1 MEQAAFKKSFP
12 AFPISEEAITQLK
25 QLLVKDGVSTDEELN
40 KLQAGAKTPLDFVEA
55 VSGLA
60 KVTPEVLAKAES
72 EILKVP
78 YVKLDETQINNEIF
92 KLIDVKIIKSKNVLP
107 IKLNG
112 AELMVGSVEPGN
124 ADLFVGLHP
133 SMAIKPAKVLGDQLE
148 SKIAQLTGA
157 KAPRK
162 KSQQRKRLGDI
173 LVDSKYCKPEQIDDA
188 FKKAKEQKLRLG
200 AYLVKNGVITN
211 KQLSIALSKQY
222 DIPFIDLDESLV
234 DPVVGSLLTQKFCQD
249 HILCPVKKENG
260 KLVLAMTDPTDIITI
275 DQIEMMTGM
284 RVSPV
289 VSSELSIIA
298 ALDNLYGESVD
309 SLADGIGG
317 EEKKSDDDDGL
328 GELSENDAPIIKL
341 VNLILTQ
348 AVVLHVSDIHIE
360 IYESEFRIRFRQD
373 GTMKLFM
380 TPAKAAHAG
389 LVSRIKVM
397 SNLDIAETRRPQDGR
412 IKLNMQDRKID
423 LRVSCIPCVWGEK
436 IVMRICD
443 QGNLKVDLKDLGFE
457 PFVLEKFMNGV
468 QAPNGIVLVT
478 GPTGSGKTT
487 TLYSSLFLLNKP
499 TENIMTAE
507 DPVEYNLMGINQVQ
521 CHADIGLDFS
531 AALRSF
537 LRQDPDV
544 IMLGEIRDFETA
556 SIAIKAA
563 MTGHLVISTLHT
575 NDAPATVARLLNM
588 GIEPF
593 SLSSS
598 LRIVQAQRLVKRI
611 CKHCAEEYKPEP
623 DLLQSLNINEKTLER
638 LRLNDQYTMDN
649 LVFMKGKGCEECDN
663 SGLKGRQGI
672 YEVLEITPKFREL
685 IESNATTEDMRR
697 QAIKDGMLSLR
708 ESALYK
714 LITGR
719 TTVSEVVGT
728 TVDAGGREEDDEE
741 ANKKPKMAE
750 ESNEKTM
757 AASQKAKEA
766 AEKRKAEEALEEQR
780 SSSPLQITAGASVN
794 VANVDALTK
803 ELHEFNSILAKVSSI
818 PSNTSAVNNAVVSDS
833 ILKSN
838 IAAPLNAIK
847 TYAAKKEDAA
857 KVLPIIQAQGQKM
870 EHNVKNLITQFSE
883 FAPKIGKFQINQL
896 VEKEIF
902 GNVKSHVVT
911 ARLLSGVKEIGKNL
925 KLSKNL
931 PVNLPPINV
940 DMEAFSTII
949 SNVFINSLI
958 GLGAKGGEIKVVTR
972 LKPKTNNIVEL
983 VIFDNGCGIPLEQQK
998 NLFKPF
1004 GNAGKNSLGLGL
1016 AVAQKLLHALKGEI
1030 TIKSTPNTSTLV
1042 SIELPAAA

>member
-12 AFPISEEAITQLK
+12 AFPINEEAINQLK

-40 KLQAGAKTPLDFVEA
+40 NLQSSSKTPLDFVEA
-55 VSGLA
+55 VAGL
-60 KVTPEVLAKAES
+60 KSVTPEILAKAES

-92 KLIDVKIIKSKNVLP
+92 KLIDVKIIKSKNVIP

-124 ADLFVGLHP
+124 SDLFVGLHP

-148 SKIAQLTGA
+148 TKIAQLTGA
-157 KAPRK
+157 KVPRK

-173 LVDSKYCKPEQIDDA
+173 LVDSKFCKPEQIDDA

-200 AYLVKNGVITN
+200 AYLVKNGIITN

-234 DPVVGSLLTQKFCQD
+234 DPVVGSLLTQKFCED

-284 RVSPV
+284 RVSAV
-289 VSSELSIIA
+289 VSSELSIMA
-298 ALDNLYGESVD
+298 ALGNLYGESVD

-317 EEKKSDDDDGL
+317 EEKKSEDDDGL
-328 GELSENDAPIIKL
+328 GDLNENDAPIIKL

-380 TPAKAAHAG
+380 TPAKAAHSG

-611 CKHCAEEYKPEP
+611 CKSCAEEYKPEP
-623 DLLQSLNINEKTLER
+623 DLLQSLNINQKTLER
-638 LRLNDQYTMDN
+638 LRLNDQYSMDT
-649 LVFMKGKGCEECDN
+649 LVFKKGKGCEECDN
-663 SGLKGRQGI
+663 TGLKGRQGI

-728 TVDAGGREEDDEE
+728 TVDAGGREEEGGE

-750 ESNEKTM
+750 ESNDKTM

-780 SSSPLQITAGASVN
+780 NSAPLQITTGAPVN
-794 VANVDALTK
+794 IANVDALTK
-803 ELHEFNSILAKVSSI
+803 ELHEFNSILAKVSSV
-818 PSNTSAVNNAVVSDS
+818 PANTSISNNASVSES

-847 TYAAKKEDAA
+847 TYASKTDDAA

-870 EHNVKNLITQFSE
+870 EHNVKNLISQFSE
-883 FAPKIGKFQINQL
+883 FAPKMGKYQINQL
-896 VEKEIF
+896 IEKEIF

-931 PVNLPPINV
+931 PVNLPPVNV
-940 DMEAFSTII
+940 DMEAFSTIV

-983 VIFDNGCGIPLEQQK
+983 VIFDNGCGIPVEQQK

-1004 GNAGKNSLGLGL
+1004 GSAGKNSLGLGL

-1030 TIKSTPNTSTLV
+1030 TVKSTPNASTLV

>member
-1 MEQAAFKKSFP
+1 MDQATFKQSFP
-12 AFPISEEAITQLK
+12 AFPIDEESINTLK
-25 QLLVKDGVSTDEELN
+25 LLIVKEGVSTEEELN
-40 KLQAGAKTPLDFVEA
+40 NLQGKSETALDFVEA
-55 VSGLA
+55 VAKLE
-60 KVTPEVLAKAES
+60 KVTPELLANIEA

-78 YVKLDETQINNEIF
+78 FIKVDETQITNEIF
-92 KLIDVKIIKSKNVLP
+92 KLIDVNLIKSRKVIP

-112 AELMVGSVEPGN
+112 AELMVGTTAP
-124 ADLFVGLHP
+124 ADSSILTGLHP
-133 SMAIKPAKVLGDQLE
+133 SMAIKPAKVLGDKLE
-148 SKIAQLTGA
+148 AKIAQLTGA
-157 KAPRK
+157 KVHK
-162 KSQQRKRLGDI
+162 KRQQRKRIGDI
-173 LVDSKYCKPEQIDDA
+173 LVESNYCKAEQIDEA
-188 FKKAKEQKLRLG
+188 LKKAKEQKLRLG
-200 AYLVKNGVITN
+200 VYLVKNNIVTN

-222 DIPFIDLDESLV
+222 DVPFIDLDESLV

-249 HILCPVKKENG
+249 HIVCPVKKENG
-260 KLVLAMTDPTDIITI
+260 KLVLATTDPTDIITI
-275 DQIEMMTGM
+275 DQIEMITGM
-284 RVSPV
+284 RVSVV

-298 ALDNLYGESVD
+298 SLDKLFGENVD
-309 SLADGIGG
+309 TLANSIGG
-317 EEKKSDDDDGL
+317 EEKKEEDEGL
-328 GELSENDAPIIKL
+328 GDLSENDAPIIKL
-341 VNLILTQ
+341 VNMILTQ
-348 AVVLHVSDIHIE
+348 AVVLNVSDIHIE

-380 TPAKAAHAG
+380 TPARAAHSG

-412 IKLNMQDRKID
+412 IKLSMQNRKID

-457 PFVLEKFMNGV
+457 PFVLDKFMAGV
-468 QAPNGIVLVT
+468 QSPNGIVLVT

-521 CHADIGLDFS
+521 CHADIGLDFG

-563 MTGHLVISTLHT
+563 LTGHLVISTLHT

-598 LRIVQAQRLVKRI
+598 LRIVQAQRLVKRV
-611 CKHCAEEYKPEP
+611 CKSCAEEYKPEP
-623 DLLQSLNINEKTLER
+623 DLLQSLNINQKTLER
-638 LRLNDQYTMDN
+638 LRLADQYSIDT
-649 LVFMKGKGCEECDN
+649 LTFKKGKGCPDCDN
-663 SGLKGRQGI
+663 TGLKGRQGI

-685 IESNATTEDMRR
+685 IERNANTEEMRR

-728 TVDAGGREEDDEE
+728 TVDSGGREDDED
-741 ANKKPKMAE
+741 NKKPKMAE

-766 AEKRKAEEALEEQR
+766 AEKARLEEER
-780 SSSPLQITAGASVN
+780 AALLTAGSATSI
-794 VANVDALTK
+794 ANVDALTK
-803 ELHEFNSILAKVSSI
+803 ELHEFNSILAKVSGVQTSSDS
-818 PSNTSAVNNAVVSDS
+818 SNIKVSDT

-847 TYAAKKEDAA
+847 AYAAKSDEAT

-870 EHNVKNLITQFSE
+870 EHNVKNLISQFSE
-883 FAPKIGKFQINQL
+883 FAPKVAKYQINQL

-902 GNVKSHVVT
+902 ANVKSHVVT

-931 PVNLPPINV
+931 PQNLPPIKV
-940 DMEAFSTII
+940 DMEAFSTIV

-972 LKPKTNNIVEL
+972 LKPKTTNIVEL
-983 VIFDNGCGIPLEQQK
+983 VIFDNGAGIPLEKQK
-998 NLFKPF
+998 TLFKPF
-1004 GNAGKNSLGLGL
+1004 GSAGKNSLGLGL
-1016 AVAQKLLHALKGEI
+1016 AVAQKLLTALKGKI

>member
-12 AFPISEEAITQLK
+12 AFPIDEESINQLK
-25 QLLVKDGVSTDEELN
+25 QLLVKDGVSTDDELN
-40 KLQAGAKTPLDFVEA
+40 NLQSSSQTPLDFVEA
-55 VSGLA
+55 VAGL
-60 KVTPEVLAKAES
+60 KSVTPEILAKAES

-78 YVKLDETQINNEIF
+78 YIKLDETQINNEIF
-92 KLIDVKIIKSKNVLP
+92 KLIDVKIIKSKNVIP

-124 ADLFVGLHP
+124 SDLFVGLHP
-133 SMAIKPAKVLGDQLE
+133 SMAIKPAKVLGDLLE
-148 SKIAQLTGA
+148 AKIAQLTGA
-157 KAPRK
+157 KLPRK

-173 LVDSKYCKPEQIDDA
+173 LVDSKYCKPEQIDEA

-234 DPVVGSLLTQKFCQD
+234 DPVVGSLLTQKFCED

-289 VSSELSIIA
+289 VSSELSIMA
-298 ALDNLYGESVD
+298 ALGNLFGESVD
-309 SLADGIGG
+309 SLAEGIGG
-317 EEKKSDDDDGL
+317 EEKKSEDDEGL
-328 GELSENDAPIIKL
+328 GELNENDAPIIKL

-457 PFVLEKFMNGV
+457 PFVLEKFMKGV

-623 DLLQSLNINEKTLER
+623 DLLQSLNIDEKTLKR
-638 LRLNDQYTMDN
+638 LRLDDQYSLDTI
-649 LVFMKGKGCEECDN
+649 VFHKGKGCEECDN
-663 SGLKGRQGI
+663 TGLKGRQGI
-672 YEVLEITPKFREL
+672 YEVLEVTPKFREL
-685 IESNATTEDMRR
+685 IECNATTEDMRR

-728 TVDAGGREEDDEE
+728 TVDAGGREEDDSS
-741 ANKKPKMAE
+741 AKKPKMAE
-750 ESNEKTM
+750 ESNDKTM

-766 AEKRKAEEALEEQR
+766 AEKRRIEEEKEEVANQA
-780 SSSPLQITAGASVN
+780 PLQITTGAPVN

-818 PSNTSAVNNAVVSDS
+818 PSNTSISNNAVVSDA

-847 TYAAKKEDAA
+847 TYASKTTEAA

-983 VIFDNGCGIPLEQQK
+983 VIFDNGCGIPVEQQK

-1030 TIKSTPNTSTLV
+1030 TVKSTPNTSTLV

>member
-12 AFPISEEAITQLK
+12 AFPISDEAISQLK
-25 QLLVKDGVSTDEELN
+25 QLLVKDGISTDDELN

-60 KVTPEVLAKAES
+60 KVTPEILAKAES

-112 AELMVGSVEPGN
+112 AELMVGSIEPGN

-148 SKIAQLTGA
+148 TKIAQLTGA
-157 KAPRK
+157 KPVRK

-173 LVDSKYCKPEQIDDA
+173 LVDSKYCKPEQIDEA

-457 PFVLEKFMNGV
+457 PFVLEKFMAGV

-638 LRLNDQYTMDN
+638 LRLNDQYSMDN

-663 SGLKGRQGI
+663 TGLKGRQGI

-685 IESNATTEDMRR
+685 IETNATTEDMRR

-728 TVDAGGREEDDEE
+728 TVDAGGREEEGEE

-766 AEKRKAEEALEEQR
+766 AEKRRAEEALEEQR
-780 SSSPLQITAGASVN
+780 QSSPLQITTGASVN

-818 PSNTSAVNNAVVSDS
+818 PANTSAVNNAVVSDS

-870 EHNVKNLITQFSE
+870 EHNVKNLISQFSE
-883 FAPKIGKFQINQL
+883 FAPKIGKFQLNQL

-931 PVNLPPINV
+931 PVNLPPVNV
-940 DMEAFSTII
+940 DMEAFSTIV

-983 VIFDNGCGIPLEQQK
+983 VIFDNGCGISAEQQK

-1030 TIKSTPNTSTLV
+1030 TIKSTPNASTLV

>member
-12 AFPISEEAITQLK
+12 AFPIDEESINQLK
-25 QLLVKDGVSTDEELN
+25 QLLVKDGVSTDDELN
-40 KLQAGAKTPLDFVEA
+40 NLQSSSKTPLDFVEA
-55 VSGLA
+55 VAGL
-60 KVTPEVLAKAES
+60 KSVTPEVLAKAES

-78 YVKLDETQINNEIF
+78 YIKLDETQINNEIF
-92 KLIDVKIIKSKNVLP
+92 KLIDVKIIKSKNIIP

-124 ADLFVGLHP
+124 SDLFVGLHP
-133 SMAIKPAKVLGDQLE
+133 SMAIKPAKVLGDLLE
-148 SKIAQLTGA
+148 SKIAQLTGS
-157 KAPRK
+157 KVPRK
-162 KSQQRKRLGDI
+162 KSHQRKRLGDI

-200 AYLVKNGVITN
+200 AYLVKNGIISN

-234 DPVVGSLLTQKFCQD
+234 DPVVGSLLTQKFCED

-289 VSSELSIIA
+289 VSSELSIMA
-298 ALDNLYGESVD
+298 ALGNLFGESVD
-309 SLADGIGG
+309 SLAEGIGG
-317 EEKKSDDDDGL
+317 EEKKSEDDEGL
-328 GELSENDAPIIKL
+328 GELNENDAPIIKL

-457 PFVLEKFMNGV
+457 PFVLEKFMKGV

-623 DLLQSLNINEKTLER
+623 DLLQSLNIDEKTLKR
-638 LRLNDQYTMDN
+638 LRLDDQYSLDTI
-649 LVFMKGKGCEECDN
+649 VFHKGKGCEECDN
-663 SGLKGRQGI
+663 TGLKGRQGI
-672 YEVLEITPKFREL
+672 YEVLEVTPKFREL
-685 IESNATTEDMRR
+685 IECNATTEDMRR

-719 TTVSEVVGT
+719 TTVGEVVGT
-728 TVDAGGREEDDEE
+728 TVDAGGREEDDPS
-741 ANKKPKMAE
+741 AKKPKMAE
-750 ESNEKTM
+750 ESNDKTM
-757 AASQKAKEA
+757 AAAQKAKEA
-766 AEKRKAEEALEEQR
+766 AEKRRIEEEKEEASNQA
-780 SSSPLQITAGASVN
+780 PLQITTGAPVN

-818 PSNTSAVNNAVVSDS
+818 PSNTSISNNAVVSDA

-847 TYAAKKEDAA
+847 TYASKTTEAA

-940 DMEAFSTII
+940 DTEAFSTII

-983 VIFDNGCGIPLEQQK
+983 VIFDNGCGIPVEQQK

-1030 TIKSTPNTSTLV
+1030 TVKSTPNTSTLV

>member
-1 MEQAAFKKSFP
+1 MEQAAFKQSFP
-12 AFPISEEAITQLK
+12 AFPIDEDAINCLRQMILK
-25 QLLVKDGVSTDEELN
+25 DELSTEDELN
-40 KLQAGAKTPLDFVEA
+40 ALKEKSQTSLDFIEA
-55 VSGLA
+55 VAMLP
-60 KVTPEVLAKAES
+60 KVTPEVLAKIEAE
-72 EILKVP
+72 IVKVP
-78 YVKLDETQINNEIF
+78 YIKLDETQINNEVF
-92 KLIDVKIIKSKNVLP
+92 KLVDVKLIKSRKVIP
-107 IKLNG
+107 IMLNG
-112 AELMVGSVEPGN
+112 AELMVGSVAP
-124 ADLFVGLHP
+124 ADQSLFVGLHP
-133 SMAIKPAKVLGDQLE
+133 SMGIKPAKVLGDLLE

-157 KAPRK
+157 KTPHK
-162 KSQQRKRLGDI
+162 KSQQRKRIGDI
-173 LVDSKYCKPEQIDDA
+173 LVESKYCKPEQIDEA
-188 FKKAKEQKLRLG
+188 LKKSKEQKIRLG
-200 AYLVKNGVITN
+200 AYLVKNNIVTN

-222 DIPFIDLDESLV
+222 DVPFIDLDESLV

-249 HILCPVKKENG
+249 HIVCPVKKENG
-260 KLVLAMTDPTDIITI
+260 KLVLAMTDPTDIITL

-284 RVSPV
+284 RVSVV
-289 VSSELSIIA
+289 VSSELSIVGS
-298 ALDNLYGESVD
+298 LEKLFGENVD
-309 SLADGIGG
+309 TLANSIGG
-317 EEKKSDDDDGL
+317 PEEKKDDDEGL
-328 GELSENDAPIIKL
+328 GSLDENDAPIIKL

-348 AVVLHVSDIHIE
+348 AVVMNVSDIHIE

-380 TPAKAAHAG
+380 TPARAAHSG

-412 IKLNMQDRKID
+412 IKLTMQNRKID

-457 PFVLEKFMNGV
+457 PFVLEKFMKGV

-521 CHADIGLDFS
+521 CHADIGLDFG

-544 IMLGEIRDFETA
+544 IMLGEIRDYETA

-563 MTGHLVISTLHT
+563 LTGHLVISTLHT

-598 LRIVQAQRLVKRI
+598 LRIVQAQRLVKRV
-611 CKHCAEEYKPEP
+611 CKSCAEEYKPEP
-623 DLLQSLNINEKTLER
+623 DLLQSLNINQKTLER
-638 LRLNDQYTMDN
+638 LRLADEYSMDT
-649 LVFMKGKGCEECDN
+649 LMFKKGAGCPDCDN
-663 SGLKGRQGI
+663 TGLKGRQGI

-685 IESNATTEDMRR
+685 IERNANTEEMRR

-728 TVDAGGREEDDEE
+728 TVDSGGREEDDGSEK
-741 ANKKPKMAE
+741 AKPKMAE

-757 AASQKAKEA
+757 AASQKAKELA
-766 AEKRKAEEALEEQR
+766 LAEERQEV
-780 SSSPLQITAGASVN
+780 LQLTSNAGASI
-794 VANVDALTK
+794 ANVDALTK
-803 ELHEFNSILAKVSSI
+803 ELHEFNSILAKVSGVKTTADSAANI
-818 PSNTSAVNNAVVSDS
+818 PPMVSDA

-838 IAAPLNAIK
+838 IAAPLSAIK
-847 TYAAKKEDAA
+847 TYATKTGEAA

-870 EHNVKNLITQFSE
+870 EHNVKNLISQFSE
-883 FAPKIGKFQINQL
+883 FAPKVGKFQINQL

-902 GNVKSHVVT
+902 ANVKSHVVT

-931 PVNLPPINV
+931 PQNLPPVKV
-940 DMEAFSTII
+940 DMEAFSTIV

-972 LKPKTNNIVEL
+972 LKPKTTNIVEL
-983 VIFDNGCGIPLEQQK
+983 VIFDNGSGIPVEQQK

-1004 GNAGKNSLGLGL
+1004 GSAGKNSLGLGL
-1016 AVAQKLLHALKGEI
+1016 AVAQKLLHALKGNI

-1042 SIELPAAA
+1042 SIELPVAA

>member
-1 MEQAAFKKSFP
+1 MEQAAYKKSFP
-12 AFPISEEAITQLK
+12 AFPIDEDAINLLK
-25 QLLVKDGVSTDEELN
+25 QLLVKDGISTDDELN
-40 KLQAGAKTPLDFVEA
+40 SLRSSSKTPLDFIEA
-55 VSGLA
+55 VAALQ

-78 YVKLDETQINNEIF
+78 YVKLEETQINNEIF

-107 IKLNG
+107 IKING
-112 AELMVGSVEPGN
+112 AELMVGSVAPGN
-124 ADLFVGLHP
+124 SDLFVGLHP

-157 KAPRK
+157 KTPHK
-162 KSQQRKRLGDI
+162 KSHQRKRLGDI

-200 AYLVKNGVITN
+200 AYLVKNGIITN

-317 EEKKSDDDDGL
+317 DEKKSDDDDGL
-328 GELSENDAPIIKL
+328 GDLNENDAPIIKL

-348 AVVLHVSDIHIE
+348 AVVLRVSDIHIE

-611 CKHCAEEYKPEP
+611 CKSCSEEYKPEP
-623 DLLQSLNINEKTLER
+623 DLLQSLNINQKTLER
-638 LRLNDQYTMDN
+638 LRLADQYSLDT
-649 LVFMKGKGCEECDN
+649 LVFHKGKGCDDCDN
-663 SGLKGRQGI
+663 TGLKGRQGI
-672 YEVLEITPKFREL
+672 YEVLEVTPKFREL
-685 IESNATTEDMRR
+685 IECNATTEDMRR

-728 TVDAGGREEDDEE
+728 TVDAGGREDEDGET
-741 ANKKPKMAE
+741 NKKPKMAE

-780 SSSPLQITAGASVN
+780 NSAPLQISSGAPVN
-794 VANVDALTK
+794 IANVDALTK

-818 PSNTSAVNNAVVSDS
+818 PANTSVTSNASVSEA

-847 TYAAKKEDAA
+847 TYAAKTNEAA

-883 FAPKIGKFQINQL
+883 FAPKMGKFQINQL

-931 PVNLPPINV
+931 PVNLPPVNV
-940 DMEAFSTII
+940 DMEAFSTIV

-972 LKPKTNNIVEL
+972 LKPKANNIVEL
-983 VIFDNGCGIPLEQQK
+983 VIFDNGCGITAEQQK

-1004 GNAGKNSLGLGL
+1004 GSAGKNSLGLGL

-1030 TIKSTPNTSTLV
+1030 TVKSTPNASTLV

>member
-12 AFPISEEAITQLK
+12 AFPIDEESINQLK
-25 QLLVKDGVSTDEELN
+25 QLLVKDGVSTDDELN
-40 KLQAGAKTPLDFVEA
+40 NLQSSSKTPLDFVEA
-55 VSGLA
+55 VAGL
-60 KVTPEVLAKAES
+60 KSVTPEILAKAES

-78 YVKLDETQINNEIF
+78 YIKLDETQINNEIF
-92 KLIDVKIIKSKNVLP
+92 KLIDVKIIKSKNVIP

-124 ADLFVGLHP
+124 SDLFVGLHP
-133 SMAIKPAKVLGDQLE
+133 SMAIKPAKVLGDLLE
-148 SKIAQLTGA
+148 AKIAQLTGA
-157 KAPRK
+157 KLPRK

-173 LVDSKYCKPEQIDDA
+173 LVDSKYCKPEQIDEA

-234 DPVVGSLLTQKFCQD
+234 DPVVGSLLTQKFCED

-289 VSSELSIIA
+289 VSSELSIMA
-298 ALDNLYGESVD
+298 ALGNLFGESVD
-309 SLADGIGG
+309 SLAEGIGG
-317 EEKKSDDDDGL
+317 EEKKSEDDEGL
-328 GELSENDAPIIKL
+328 GELNENDAPIIKL

-457 PFVLEKFMNGV
+457 PFVLEKFMKGV

-623 DLLQSLNINEKTLER
+623 DLLQSLNIDEKTLKR
-638 LRLNDQYTMDN
+638 LRLDDQYSLDTI
-649 LVFMKGKGCEECDN
+649 VFHKGKGCEECDN
-663 SGLKGRQGI
+663 TGLKGRQGI
-672 YEVLEITPKFREL
+672 YEVLEVTPKFREL
-685 IESNATTEDMRR
+685 IECNATTEDMRR

-728 TVDAGGREEDDEE
+728 TVDAGGREEDDSS
-741 ANKKPKMAE
+741 AKKPKMAE
-750 ESNEKTM
+750 ESNDKTM

-766 AEKRKAEEALEEQR
+766 AEKRRIEEEKEEVANQA
-780 SSSPLQITAGASVN
+780 PLQITTGAPVN

-818 PSNTSAVNNAVVSDS
+818 PSNTSISNNAVVSDA

-847 TYAAKKEDAA
+847 TYASKTTEAA

-983 VIFDNGCGIPLEQQK
+983 VIFDNGCGIPVEQQK

-1030 TIKSTPNTSTLV
+1030 TVKSTPNTSTLV

>member
-1 MEQAAFKKSFP
+1 
-12 AFPISEEAITQLK
+12 
-25 QLLVKDGVSTDEELN
+25 
-40 KLQAGAKTPLDFVEA
+40 
-55 VSGLA
+55 
-60 KVTPEVLAKAES
+60 
-72 EILKVP
+72 
-78 YVKLDETQINNEIF
+78 
-92 KLIDVKIIKSKNVLP
+92 
-107 IKLNG
+107 
-112 AELMVGSVEPGN
+112 MVGTVSPGN
-124 ADLFVGLHP
+124 QELFVGLHP
-133 SMAIKPAKVLGDQLE
+133 SMAIKPAKVLGDKLE
-148 SKIAQLTGA
+148 TKIAQLSGA
-157 KAPRK
+157 KIVK
-162 KSQQRKRLGDI
+162 KPQQRKRIGDI
-173 LVDSKYCKPEQIDDA
+173 LIESKFLTDEQLGEA
-188 FKKAKEQKLRLG
+188 LKKSKEQKLRLG
-200 AYLVKNGVITN
+200 AYLVKNGLCTN
-211 KQLSIALSKQY
+211 KQISIALSKQY

-234 DPVVGSLLTQKFCQD
+234 DPVVGSLLTEKFCQD
-249 HILCPVKKENG
+249 HIVCPVKKENG

-275 DQIEMMTGM
+275 DQIEMMVGM
-284 RVSPV
+284 RVSVV

-298 ALDNLYGESVD
+298 SLDNLYGENFD
-309 SLADGIGG
+309 SLAEGIGKD
-317 EEKKSDDDDGL
+317 EKKPDDDLEDL
-328 GELSENDAPIIKL
+328 NENDAPIIKL
-341 VNLILTQ
+341 VNMILTQ
-348 AVVLHVSDIHIE
+348 AVVMNVSDIHIE
-360 IYESEFRIRFRQD
+360 IYENEFRIRFRQD

-397 SNLDIAETRRPQDGR
+397 ANLDIAETRKPQDGR
-412 IKLNMQDRKID
+412 IKMTMQDRKID

-436 IVMRICD
+436 VVMRICD

-457 PFVLEKFMNGV
+457 PFVLEKFMAGV
-468 QAPNGIVLVT
+468 QSPNGIVLVT

-507 DPVEYNLMGINQVQ
+507 DPVEYNLVGINQVQ

-556 SIAIKAA
+556 NIAIKAA
-563 MTGHLVISTLHT
+563 LTGHLVISTLHT

-611 CKHCAEEYKPEP
+611 CKSCGEEYKPEP
-623 DLLQSLNINEKTLER
+623 DLLKTLNINEKTLER
-638 LRLNDQYTMDN
+638 LHLNDQYTVDSIM
-649 LVFMKGKGCEECDN
+649 FKKGRGCPDCDN
-663 SGLKGRQGI
+663 TGLKGRQGI

-685 IESNATTEDMRR
+685 IETSATTEEMRR

-719 TTVSEVVGT
+719 TSVSEVIET
-728 TVDAGGREEDDEE
+728 TVDAGGRDDGDD
-741 ANKKPKMAE
+741 NKKKPKMAE

-757 AASQKAKEA
+757 AASQKAKEL
-766 AEKRKAEEALEEQR
+766 AEKEAEKEREAEIIKIA
-780 SSSPLQITAGASVN
+780 SSHSITN
-794 VANVDALTK
+794 NANVDALTK
-803 ELHEFNSILAKVSSI
+803 ELHEFNSILAKVSSL
-818 PSNTSAVNNAVVSDS
+818 PVVGEPQNTKASVSDT

-838 IAAPLNAIK
+838 ITVPLNAIK
-847 TYAAKKEDAA
+847 AYATKTDEAA

-870 EHNVKNLITQFSE
+870 EYNVKNLISQFSD
-883 FAPKIGKFQINQL
+883 FAPNMAKFQINQL

-902 GNVKSHVVT
+902 ANIKNHVVT
-911 ARLLSGVKEIGKNL
+911 ARLLSGIKEIGKNL

-931 PVNLPPINV
+931 PQNLPPIKV
-940 DMEAFSTII
+940 DMEAFSTIV

-958 GLGAKGGEIKVVTR
+958 GLGAKGGEIKVITR
-972 LKPKTNNIVEL
+972 LKPKTTNIVEL
-983 VIFDNGCGIPLEQQK
+983 VIFDNGSGIPEEKQK

-1004 GNAGKNSLGLGL
+1004 SNAGKNSLGLGL
-1016 AVAQKLLHALKGEI
+1016 AVAQKLLRALNGNI
-1030 TIKSTPNTSTLV
+1030 SIKSTPNTSTLV
-1042 SIELPAAA
+1042 SIELPAVA

>member
-12 AFPISEEAITQLK
+12 AFPIDEESINQLK
-25 QLLVKDGVSTDEELN
+25 QLLVKDGISTDDELN
-40 KLQAGAKTPLDFVEA
+40 NLHSSSKTPLDFVEA
-55 VSGLA
+55 VAGLNS
-60 KVTPEVLAKAES
+60 VTPEILAKAES

-92 KLIDVKIIKSKNVLP
+92 KLIDVKIIKSKKVLP

-112 AELMVGSVEPGN
+112 AELMVGSIEPGN

-148 SKIAQLTGA
+148 TKIAQLTGA
-157 KAPRK
+157 KVPHK

-173 LVDSKYCKPEQIDDA
+173 LVDSKYCKPEQIEEA

-200 AYLVKNGVITN
+200 AYLVKNGVISN

-234 DPVVGSLLTQKFCQD
+234 DPVVGSLLTQKFCED

-289 VSSELSIIA
+289 VSSELSIMA
-298 ALDNLYGESVD
+298 ALGNLYGESVD
-309 SLADGIGG
+309 SLAEGIGG
-317 EEKKSDDDDGL
+317 EEKKEDDDGL
-328 GELSENDAPIIKL
+328 GDLNENDAPIIKL

-457 PFVLEKFMNGV
+457 PFVLEKFMKGV

-623 DLLQSLNINEKTLER
+623 DLLQSLNIDEKTLKR
-638 LRLNDQYTMDN
+638 LRLDDQYSLDTI
-649 LVFMKGKGCEECDN
+649 VFHKGKGCEECDN
-663 SGLKGRQGI
+663 TGLKGRQGI
-672 YEVLEITPKFREL
+672 YEVLEVTPKFREL
-685 IESNATTEDMRR
+685 IECNATTEDMRR

-719 TTVSEVVGT
+719 TTVGEVVGT
-728 TVDAGGREEDDEE
+728 TVDAGGREEDDPS
-741 ANKKPKMAE
+741 AKKPKMAE
-750 ESNEKTM
+750 ESNDKTM

-766 AEKRKAEEALEEQR
+766 AEKRRIEEEKEEA
-780 SSSPLQITAGASVN
+780 PLQITTGAPVN

-818 PSNTSAVNNAVVSDS
+818 SANTSISNNAVVSEA

-847 TYAAKKEDAA
+847 TYASKTTEAA

-972 LKPKTNNIVEL
+972 LKPKTNNVVEL
-983 VIFDNGCGIPLEQQK
+983 VIFDNGCGIPVEQQK